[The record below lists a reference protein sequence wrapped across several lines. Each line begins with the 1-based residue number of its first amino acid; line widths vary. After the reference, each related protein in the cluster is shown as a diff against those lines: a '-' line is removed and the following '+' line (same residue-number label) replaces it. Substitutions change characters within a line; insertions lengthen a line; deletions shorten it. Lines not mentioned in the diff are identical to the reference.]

1 MKELK
6 MQRDILKFETETGS
20 VGERVTVIAG
30 LDVPVSVWRPEEQ
43 TLKLFKSYLSFSQ
56 PVFFLTT
63 SFCVELVRLS

>member
-43 TLKLFKSYLSFSQ
+43 TKTF
-56 PVFFLTT
+56 
-63 SFCVELVRLS
+63 